1 MQGAPLQRSD
11 NTTVELD
18 ARTAAHVG
26 MECTVTALFALDVS
40 VSISI
45 LCFAWCLEVSLTSLQ
60 EIHLVVKIRF
70 LVTDKCSQGD
80 RAVGEAGE
88 KIPLFEN
95 PCHKSLSSVLV
106 SLKPGEITHL
116 RVTVHM
122 ALD

>member
-1 MQGAPLQRSD
+1 M
-11 NTTVELD
+11 
-18 ARTAAHVG
+18 
-26 MECTVTALFALDVS
+26 
-40 VSISI
+40 
-45 LCFAWCLEVSLTSLQ
+45 SLTSLQ

-70 LVTDKCSQGD
+70 LVTDKCSQGTGWW
-80 RAVGEAGE
+80 GEAGE

-95 PCHKSLSSVLV
+95 PCPKSLSSVLV